1 MTAAQPMPRRIHGL
15 DLLRAA
21 AILMVVAAHYP
32 KSGSGGPLLR
42 LLNFGWAGVDLFFVL
57 SGYLIGRQVLQS
69 FADGETIGL
78 RRFYLSRLLRT
89 LPCYYVILALYFVL
103 AAFDAGEAPAPA
115 WQFASFLQNF
125 DIPNTFTPSWSL
137 CVEEHF
143 YAVFPIA
150 ILLFGRFGRRQDF
163 TKYVAAI
170 LVFEV
175 VLRAALWLAI
185 RPDQMPPAGALH
197 AYMTNFYYPTWCRLD
212 AITLGVGLAA
222 LPHFHPQLWVRLV
235 SSGNRLIAA
244 GVFTFI
250 GAVLVLWQRYS
261 FLCCT
266 LGFTL
271 LSVSF
276 CLFTAAALSERSFL
290 STLTIPGAATVAT
303 LSYSLYLTHALAL
316 EAGAALTRHFHIS
329 QQSLP
334 GLAVVAALLAAFSAL
349 LYHGVERP
357 FLSIRARLI
366 GPSSV
371 RRSPAAPPIQLF
383 RRYT

>member
-1 MTAAQPMPRRIHGL
+1 MTAAQPIPRRIQGL

-21 AILMVVAAHYP
+21 AILMVIVAHYP
-32 KSGSGGPLLR
+32 KSGAGGPMLR

-57 SGYLIGRQVLQS
+57 SGYLIGRQVLQTL
-69 FADGETIGL
+69 AAGETIGL
-78 RRFYLSRLLRT
+78 RKFYISRLLRT

-115 WQFASFLQNF
+115 WQFAAFFQNF

-143 YAVFPIA
+143 YAVFPVA

-163 TKYVAAI
+163 TKYVAAV
-170 LVFEV
+170 LVLEV
-175 VLRAALWLAI
+175 LLRATLWLAI
-185 RPDQMPPAGALH
+185 RPDQMASAGALH

-212 AITLGVGLAA
+212 GITLGVGLAA
-222 LPHFHPQLWVRLV
+222 LPHLHPQLWVRLV
-235 SSGNRLIAA
+235 SSGNRLVAA
-244 GVFTFI
+244 GALTFAA
-250 GAVLVLWQRYS
+250 AVLVLWQRYS

-271 LSVSF
+271 LSLSF

-316 EAGAALTRHFHIS
+316 ETAATLTGYFTIS
-329 QQSLP
+329 PQSLP
-334 GLAVVAALLAAFSAL
+334 GIALAIAILAVFSTL

-357 FLSIRARLI
+357 FLAVRARLMEQSR
-366 GPSSV
+366 PV
-371 RRSPAAPPIQLF
+371 TPPIQLF

>member
-1 MTAAQPMPRRIHGL
+1 MTAAQHMPRRIQGL

-21 AILMVVAAHYP
+21 AILMVIVAHYP
-32 KSGSGGPLLR
+32 KSGSGGPMLR
-42 LLNFGWAGVDLFFVL
+42 MLNFGWAGVDLFFVL

-69 FADGETIGL
+69 LAAGETIGL

-163 TKYVAAI
+163 TKFIAGI
-170 LVFEV
+170 LVLQV
-175 VLRAALWLAI
+175 LLRATLWLAI
-185 RPDQMPPAGALH
+185 RPDQMAPAGALN

-212 AITLGVGLAA
+212 GITLGVGLAA
-222 LPHFHPQLWVRLV
+222 LPHFHPKLWVRIV
-235 SSGNRLIAA
+235 TSGNRLLAA
-244 GVFTFI
+244 GALSFAA
-250 GAVLVLWQRYS
+250 AVLVLWQRYS

-271 LSVSF
+271 LSLSF
-276 CLFTAAALSERSFL
+276 CLLTAAALSERSFL
-290 STLTIPGAATVAT
+290 STLSIPGTATVAT

-316 EAGAALTRHFHIS
+316 EAGASLTRHFNIS
-329 QQSLP
+329 PQSL
-334 GLAVVAALLAAFSAL
+334 GGVAIVIALLAAFSTL
-349 LYHGVERP
+349 LYRGVERP
-357 FLSIRARLI
+357 FLAVRARLMEL
-366 GPSSV
+366 S
-371 RRSPAAPPIQLF
+371 SPAPPQIQLF